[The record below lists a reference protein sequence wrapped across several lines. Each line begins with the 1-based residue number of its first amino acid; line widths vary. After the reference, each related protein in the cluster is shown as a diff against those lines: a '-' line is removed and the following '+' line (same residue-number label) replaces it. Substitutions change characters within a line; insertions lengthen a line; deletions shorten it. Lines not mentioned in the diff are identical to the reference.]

1 MVGVLLAAGA
11 LAIAVIQF
19 IPSPPLVVPAQ
30 LAAEERSA
38 HRLLNFEGISNFRDL
53 GGYPAA
59 DGRAVKWGKLYRSG
73 HLATASNADLAGLAE
88 LQLARFIDFRSGAE
102 KTEEPNRLPDPASFA
117 LVEIPVLDEGN
128 RNLFN
133 EISTRIEEGTL
144 GDFDPDLT
152 MVQANRQFADEF
164 TPQFRQFVDTVLEAD
179 GAPVLWHC
187 TAGKDRTGFAA
198 AVLLRILGVPQD
210 IIMQDYLASSAP
222 ALESRRKE
230 LLMLRLFEGEETAD
244 KIAVML
250 GVEPAWLE
258 AAFEQ
263 IDTTW
268 GSFDNYVAEG
278 LQLSAA
284 DVQRLRANL
293 LE

>member
-1 MVGVLLAAGA
+1 LLAAGA

-88 LQLARFIDFRSGAE
+88 LQLASFIDFRSGAE

>member
-59 DGRAVKWGKLYRSG
+59 DGRTVKWGKLYRSG

>member
-73 HLATASNADLAGLAE
+73 HLATASNADLAGLAA
-88 LQLARFIDFRSGAE
+88 LQLASFIDFRSGAE

-133 EISTRIEEGTL
+133 EISTRIEEGTM

-152 MVQANRQFADEF
+152 MIEANRQFADEF

-222 ALESRRKE
+222 ALESRNKE
-230 LLMLRLFEGEETAD
+230 LLMLRLFESEETAD